1 MESAFSDAY
10 DAVVAQWGV
19 PVRRTVVD
27 GPLARTR
34 VLIAGDDDAPP
45 LLCLPGA
52 RDTGASWFAQAA
64 ALASTQRVLAPDLPG
79 DAGGSERR
87 ALRSRDDLPAWI
99 DEVLD
104 GLGAATT
111 DVLGFSLGAQI
122 AVAYALARPDR
133 VRALTVL
140 DPTRVFAGMRITTAL
155 RAVPVMAAPSSR
167 RARTYATWETAGH
180 WPPSPEFARLASA
193 AADGPRPWYA
203 VPPRPRPDDVEALR
217 ELPGGVTVVV
227 ALRSR
232 YHDGAAVAR
241 TVEQLYPWMRVET
254 LPVSHHELPFAYR
267 PD

>member
-1 MESAFSDAY
+1 MGSEFSDAY

-19 PVRRTVVD
+19 PVRRTDVD

-45 LLCLPGA
+45 LLCLPGG
-52 RDTGASWFAQAA
+52 RDTGASWFGQAA
-64 ALASTQRVLAPDLPG
+64 TLAASHRVLAPDLPG

-87 ALRSRDDLPAWI
+87 GLRSRDDLPAWI

-104 GLGAATT
+104 GLGATT
-111 DVLGFSLGAQI
+111 ADLLGYSLGAQI

-140 DPTRVFAGMRITTAL
+140 DPTRVFASMRITTAL

-167 RARTYATWETAGH
+167 RARAYATWETAGH
-180 WPPSPEFARLASA
+180 WPPTPEFGRLASA
-193 AADGPRPWYA
+193 AADGPRPRYA
-203 VPPRPRPDDVEALR
+203 VPPQPRPDDLDALR

-232 YHDGAAVAR
+232 YHDGAAVTR
-241 TVEQLYPWMRVET
+241 TVERRYPWMRVET

-267 PD
+267 P